1 MKVIQ
6 TILDG
11 NHYRYSF
18 YPCRD
23 SKQTLIFLLGALQD
37 IESVQSFS
45 THFATKINCLTVEV
59 PGTGNTQN
67 LASTTSIRE
76 QAKMLHNFINHLDIS
91 TAHLAGFSY
100 ATAIAV
106 ELCDIWPNVQS
117 MSICGGVP
125 GIPTSGRLATK
136 KMIAAS
142 MDTSKTFATS
152 FTESLTVRNSD
163 IPKNEAIIRATKR
176 NIAAMSQDRIDMF
189 FENSVRLLVHTPS
202 NIHSITVPCT
212 ICVGEFDPYVTMQT
226 AQNFANQLKHS
237 HLVVI
242 KNADHLVHLQHPKKV
257 AAIMLAQ
264 AETQQTLLN
273 NLESF
278 N

>member
-1 MKVIQ
+1 MEIIK

-18 YPCRD
+18 YPCV
-23 SKQTLIFLLGALQD
+23 SSEQTLIFLLGALQD
-37 IESVQSFS
+37 IESVNSFS
-45 THFATKINCLTVEV
+45 KHFATKINCITIEI
-59 PGTGNTQN
+59 PGTGRTQN
-67 LASTTSIRE
+67 LASTVSIRE
-76 QAKMLHNFINHLDIS
+76 QATMLHNLINYLGIK
-91 TAHLAGFSY
+91 TAHIVGFSY

-125 GIPTSGRLATK
+125 GIPESGRLATK
-136 KMIAAS
+136 KMIAAA
-142 MDTSKTFATS
+142 MDTSQRFAAS
-152 FTESLTVRNSD
+152 FTESLTVRNHD

-176 NIAAMSQDRIDMF
+176 SISSMSQDRIDMF

-202 NIHSITVPCT
+202 NVQNIAIPCT
-212 ICVGEFDPYVTMQT
+212 ICVGEFDPYVTLQT
-226 AQNFANQLKHS
+226 AKKFSNQLKHS

-242 KNADHLVHLQHPKKV
+242 KNADHLVHLQHPNKV
-257 AAIMLAQ
+257 AALMLAQ

-273 NLESF
+273 TLACVS
-278 N
+278 